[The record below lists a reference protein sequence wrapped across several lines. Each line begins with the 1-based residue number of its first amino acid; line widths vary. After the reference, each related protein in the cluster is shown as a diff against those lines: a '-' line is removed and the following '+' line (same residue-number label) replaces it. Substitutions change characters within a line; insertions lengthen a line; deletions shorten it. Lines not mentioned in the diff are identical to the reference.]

1 MRHRAKSRKTA
12 GYRSVQST
20 PIVSREGPR
29 LGVLSTHWV
38 LPHRPSRDIL
48 RLFDLYVQQ
57 AADFIDR
64 CSEEQVLRES
74 EQRLRAL
81 SDIAPGTILWA
92 TNPSGN
98 CSLITH
104 GWQDYT
110 GQPAEQA
117 LGQGWLEPVHADNRE
132 RARRV
137 LDDAAERR
145 EPFALDYRLRRTD
158 GEYRW
163 AIAAGRPRYDERGE
177 FLGFVGSVIDAHE
190 RKLAEHALRES
201 EAILAG
207 QKEAFQAAMDG
218 RPLAACLSPLVPTA
232 VAHFGNARAAF
243 YMLRSDG
250 PAALR
255 HVTGMSDEYARHVD
269 GFKIGPESLAC
280 GLAVQKA
287 ERGHRAGRGPGSALG
302 ALAMARAYAPVS
314 LLLVVSRP
322 SDRRTRFGHLRA
334 VLPQTA
340 CADARRPER
349 RRGFGAFRGH
359 HHVDLPRGRE
369 ARHSP
374 STRYRKRTAARTS
387 SWPFSATS

>member
-1 MRHRAKSRKTA
+1 M
-12 GYRSVQST
+12 
-20 PIVSREGPR
+20 
-29 LGVLSTHWV
+29 
-38 LPHRPSRDIL
+38 
-48 RLFDLYVQQ
+48 
-57 AADFIDR
+57 
-64 CSEEQVLRES
+64 
-74 EQRLRAL
+74 RAL

-117 LGQGWLEPVHADNRE
+117 LGQGWLEPVHADDRE
-132 RARRV
+132 RARRI

-218 RPLAACLSPLVPTA
+218 RPLAACLA
-232 VAHFGNARAAF
+232 ARWCPRPSRTSA
-243 YMLRSDG
+243 M
-250 PAALR
+250 
-255 HVTGMSDEYARHVD
+255 
-269 GFKIGPESLAC
+269 
-280 GLAVQKA
+280 
-287 ERGHRAGRGPGSALG
+287 RGP
-302 ALAMARAYAPVS
+302 
-314 LLLVVSRP
+314 
-322 SDRRTRFGHLRA
+322 
-334 VLPQTA
+334 
-340 CADARRPER
+340 
-349 RRGFGAFRGH
+349 
-359 HHVDLPRGRE
+359 
-369 ARHSP
+369 P
-374 STRYRKRTAARTS
+374 STCFAAMVPRRCNTS
-387 SWPFSATS
+387 PA